1 MMRAIGV
8 KMQMKPTSII
18 GMKGM
23 HHSRHVMGALKM
35 MQSAISPSDFNK
47 GQPEGMN
54 EIYGNTSNS
63 SDIVW
68 QPIGLKTIPLVVG
81 GKRMKSKLEKS
92 RRK

>member
-1 MMRAIGV
+1 MRAIGV

-18 GMKGM
+18 GMKGTQQPK
-23 HHSRHVMGALKM
+23 HVMGSLKVM
-35 MQSAISPSDFNK
+35 SSISPSDFNK

-68 QPIGLKTIPLVVG
+68 QPIGLKMG
-81 GKRMKSKLEKS
+81 SHDSHKMKSKLEKS